1 MRGVPSR
8 YDGVQFV
15 GGRVGSGGAYR
26 WNRLRP
32 AFMEGVPPPNGG
44 NYVRLVE
51 GVPRGVPPHNG
62 GYGVGVRGDGALR
75 MMRKRSSSFPIKD
88 DAGYIGYLSDD
99 DESGSGSG
107 SGSGDE
113 GIMGM
118 VRRQR
123 RELLGIDGDISFSMC
138 CLLVVIVL
146 MMSVAVAVAVA
157 VWR

>member
-8 YDGVQFV
+8 YDGVQLV

-32 AFMEGVPPPNGG
+32 AFMEPLGVPPTNS
-44 NYVRLVE
+44 
-51 GVPRGVPPHNG
+51 

-99 DESGSGSG
+99 DESG
-107 SGSGDE
+107 GSGDE

-146 MMSVAVAVAVA
+146 MMSVAVAVAV
-157 VWR
+157 WR